1 MDPMKVPELLA
12 YIAGHVGNPVDLSRF
27 TLADQFTHSVVNPYL
42 YRRIDIPFD
51 FVHSLA
57 LSFKNHPDLA
67 AECRHLSFCE
77 AKLSKDREVLSE
89 DRERDE
95 MQCLENDL
103 VAIFNALAQHGNLQ
117 ILQWKIYRW
126 YRGNRVVFSADVWT
140 AISNAAVHLRELD
153 FCIQV
158 GESETWVSDKFLSL
172 QHAA

>member
-12 YIAGHVGNPVDLSRF
+12 DIAGHVENPVDLSRL

-57 LSFKNHPDLA
+57 LSFKSRPDLA
-67 AECRHLSFCE
+67 AECRHFSFCE
-77 AKLSKDREVLSE
+77 AKPSKDREVLSE

-117 ILQWKIYRW
+117 ILQWKIYKW
-126 YRGNRVVFSADVWT
+126 YHGNRVIFWDDVWT

-153 FCIQV
+153 ICIEV
-158 GESETWVSDKFLSL
+158 GESETWVSDRFLSL
-172 QHAA
+172 QRAA

>member
-1 MDPMKVPELLA
+1 
-12 YIAGHVGNPVDLSRF
+12 
-27 TLADQFTHSVVNPYL
+27 
-42 YRRIDIPFD
+42 
-51 FVHSLA
+51 
-57 LSFKNHPDLA
+57 
-67 AECRHLSFCE
+67 
-77 AKLSKDREVLSE
+77 
-89 DRERDE
+89 

-158 GESETWVSDKFLSL
+158 GESETWWPLACNPPPNLAIFRIYLPDAHGWDCEDLQTLLNTLSTLEELSL
-172 QHAA
+172 RFPGCCGPCGLTFRSTHPRLKAFSSAVRSRSPRARFYSATPYARASLSRNRAVVDIQS